1 MRRSEGVKGTK
12 PLGSRIHPIVI
23 ALSSSLAGC
32 AGLLGVGDDQC
43 RKGTLGCGDVTQE
56 TGPTLPPAPSSD
68 ETPADASTPVGMSD
82 ASVSEPSAPDVLPPG
97 TSTEALCERYC
108 QGMSSKCSGENVAY
122 LPQECAALCPYFPR
136 ALDGGVGNTL
146 ECRLSVVDGPV
157 LEPRTDCPGAGRGGD
172 SVCGSNCD
180 AYCQL
185 MQAICPVSFQQT
197 FETNEACQRFCL
209 DDLEDPGGFDAVQA
223 ERDVPSTVQCR
234 LWHLGAAAALGFRD
248 NGGTGNVHCTHARG
262 AAICVVPADAD
273 AAAP

>member
-1 MRRSEGVKGTK
+1 MKGMK
-12 PLGSRIHPIVI
+12 PRGSRTHPIVI
-23 ALSSSLAGC
+23 ALSSCLAGC

-43 RKGTLGCGDVTQE
+43 RKGTDGCGDSTTE
-56 TGPTLPPAPSSD
+56 MGLRPPSP
-68 ETPADASTPVGMSD
+68 PPDASPPVSASD
-82 ASVSEPSAPDVLPPG
+82 ASVSDPSPPDVLPSG
-97 TSTEALCERYC
+97 TSTEELCERYC
-108 QGMSSKCSGENVAY
+108 QGISAKCSGENVAY
-122 LPQECAALCPYFPR
+122 LQQECAALCPYFPR

-185 MQAICPVSFQQT
+185 LQAICPVSFQQT
-197 FETNEACQRFCL
+197 FETNEACQRFCQ
-209 DDLEDPGGFDAVQA
+209 DDLQDPGGFDAVLA

-248 NGGTGNVHCTHARG
+248 NGGTGNIHCTHARG
-262 AAICVVPADAD
+262 AAICVVPDADVD